1 MSQIPFSSIQ
11 ISGDLQR
18 AAREMGFENATE
30 IQAKTI
36 PLILEG
42 RDIIG
47 RSQTGTGKTAAFAIP
62 AVELTNGE
70 NKTDVQILV
79 VCPTRELAIQS
90 WGEFKKI
97 YKYKSGVKAAVIY
110 GGQHI
115 DRQINELKKGVNI
128 VIGTPGRIM
137 DHLHR
142 KTLKLGKLKMVVLDE
157 ADEMLDMGFRE
168 DIETIL
174 DKTPSDRQTIL
185 FSATMPPEILAITK
199 TYQKE
204 PQLIEVNAEQAT
216 LAAIKQ
222 FYCETPADKK
232 PEALIEL
239 LKLNEIHKSIVFC
252 NTQKMVDKLCRI
264 LNQNGY
270 EAVGIH
276 GSMRQNIRTQVMKSF
291 KTDTSAL
298 LVATDV
304 AARGIDAQDVE
315 AVINFDIPP
324 NTEYYIHRIGR
335 TGRAGKAGMA
345 FTIAC
350 SRTQVLQL
358 KDIERATKAE
368 MIFQEIKVA
377 GHVLHFNSNPQISEV
392 VKTSS
397 TEKKPQRIS
406 VRPSKD
412 RIESPKNRYVQKADS
427 AKIVINLGKEQHIE
441 AKHIVKSIAEKT
453 SLSGSDIGRI
463 EIFSKST
470 VVEIPDTHKQEI
482 IDALKGSKIMG
493 FFVEAKLHDDEAQ
506 AKKAVPRNAKR
517 VIKGY
522 RNNILGQSEEL
533 GPKMHMKRD
542 K

>member
-1 MSQIPFSSIQ
+1 MSQISFNSIN
-11 ISGDLQR
+11 ISEELQR
-18 AAREMGFENATE
+18 AVREMGFENTTE

-62 AVELTNGE
+62 AVELTDGE
-70 NKTDVQILV
+70 NKTDVQVLV
-79 VCPTRELAIQS
+79 ICPTRELAMQS

-97 YKYKSGVKAAVIY
+97 YKYKSGVKAAAIY

-115 DRQINELKKGVNI
+115 DRQINELKKGVNV

-137 DHLHR
+137 DHMNR

-174 DKTPSDRQTIL
+174 SKTPSDRQTIL

-199 TYQKE
+199 AYQKQPE
-204 PQLIEVNAEQAT
+204 IIEVITKQVT
-216 LAAIKQ
+216 LAATKQ
-222 FYCETPADKK
+222 FYCEVPAAKK
-232 PEALIEL
+232 PEALIEI

-252 NTQKMVDKLCRI
+252 NTQRMVDEMCRF

-276 GSMRQNIRTQVMKSF
+276 GSMRQNVRTQVMKNF
-291 KTDTSAL
+291 KTDKSAL

-335 TGRAGKAGMA
+335 TGRAGKTGMA

-358 KDIERATKAE
+358 SEIERATKAE
-368 MIFQEIKVA
+368 MIFQDIQVA
-377 GHVLHFNSNPQISEV
+377 GHVLHINSKPPITEAINSL
-392 VKTSS
+392 S
-397 TEKKPQRIS
+397 TEKRPQRIS
-406 VRPSKD
+406 ARPSKD
-412 RIESPKNRYVQKADS
+412 ISGSKRNHPVQKADT
-427 AKIVINLGKEQHIE
+427 ARIVINLGKEQNIE
-441 AKHIVKSIAEKT
+441 PGNIVKSIAEKT

-463 EIFSKST
+463 EILGKST
-470 VVEIPDTHKQEI
+470 IVEVPDAHKQEVV
-482 IDALKGSKIMG
+482 DAMKGSRIKGM
-493 FFVEAKLHDDEAQ
+493 FVDAKLHDDGMQ
-506 AKKAVPRNAKR
+506 VKNAVPESTKR
-517 VIKGY
+517 FIKG
-522 RNNILGQSEEL
+522 RRTDNRG
-533 GPKMHMKRD
+533 
-542 K
+542 